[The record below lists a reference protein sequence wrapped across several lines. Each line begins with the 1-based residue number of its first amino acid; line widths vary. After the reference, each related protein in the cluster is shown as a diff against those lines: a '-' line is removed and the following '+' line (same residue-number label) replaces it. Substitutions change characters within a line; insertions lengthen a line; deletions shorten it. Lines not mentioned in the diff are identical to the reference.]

1 MVGGEG
7 TSNGEGAKER
17 VQHLNMEAMDNGF
30 GNDGGDASSGGS
42 EGFRTYKRRRNMRS
56 SSDSKGQEDGK
67 CFMEAASRLSDQ
79 VAHKPRPSM
88 PIFAYAISICI
99 ALLQVTPIMY
109 DSIEKMHFNVCSVS
123 FILVL

>member
-1 MVGGEG
+1 MVGEEG

-79 VAHKPRPSM
+79 VV
-88 PIFAYAISICI
+88 
-99 ALLQVTPIMY
+99 LLMQSRYVLTCCKLLLSCM
-109 DSIEKMHFNVCSVS
+109 
-123 FILVL
+123 IL